1 MLFRLPDLSVLT
13 FLPHYIKTTLFP
25 VLVLNVGTGLESFNV
40 NIFPRETGLAFQQ
53 VTKKEARLY
62 SYGLP

>member
-1 MLFRLPDLSVLT
+1 MLPDLSVLT
-13 FLPHYIKTTLFP
+13 FLAHRIKSTPFP
-25 VLVLNVGTGLESFNV
+25 ALELNVGTGLESFNV
-40 NIFPRETGLAFQQ
+40 NIFPGETGLAFQQ